1 MAGEIIVNLDGTLVA
16 DPELRFTQSGAAVVN
31 VTIAQNERR
40 FNKETQR
47 WEDGDAVFLRCNA
60 WRQFAE
66 NIAESLNK
74 GDRVLGYGRLKQRS
88 YETRE
93 GEKRTVFEVELEAL
107 GPSLK
112 FRTATVN
119 RAQRAQQQGGGYQ
132 SGQAPA
138 DDPWGSAPPPPSPQ
152 GWGGGFSDEPPFHH
166 SPQLDEQVF

>member
-74 GDRVLGYGRLKQRS
+74 GDRVLGYGRLKQRQ

-93 GEKRTVFEVELEAL
+93 GEKRTVFEVELDAL

-119 RAQRAQQQGGGYQ
+119 RADRQQY
-132 SGQAPA
+132 AAPPA
-138 DDPWGSAPPPPSPQ
+138 DDPWGSSPPPPSPRA
-152 GWGGGFSDEPPFHH
+152 WGSGFSDEPPF
-166 SPQLDEQVF
+166 

>member
-1 MAGEIIVNLDGTLVA
+1 MAGEIVVHLDGTLVA

-31 VTIAQNERR
+31 VTVAQNERR
-40 FNKETQR
+40 LNKESGK

-66 NIAESLNK
+66 NIAESLSK

-119 RAQRAQQQGGGYQ
+119 RPDRSQSTSGQGGGYQ
-132 SGQAPA
+132 SGSAPA
-138 DDPWGSAPPPPSPQ
+138 NDPWGSAPPPSPQ
-152 GWGGGFSDEPPFHH
+152 GWGGGFSDEPPF
-166 SPQLDEQVF
+166 

>member
-1 MAGEIIVNLDGTLVA
+1 MAGEIIVNLDGTLTA

-31 VTIAQNERR
+31 LTIAQNERR

-47 WEDGDAVFLRCNA
+47 WEDGDTVFLRCNA

-66 NIAESLNK
+66 NIAESLSK
-74 GDRVLGYGRLKQRS
+74 GHRVLGYGRLKQRQ

-119 RAQRAQQQGGGYQ
+119 QADRYAQGAGYTP
-132 SGQAPA
+132 PA
-138 DDPWGSAPPPPSPQ
+138 DDPWGSPPPPPDGQ
-152 GWGGGFSDEPPFHH
+152 RTPTPTAYGPGFSDEPPF
-166 SPQLDEQVF
+166 